1 MQIIDWDKVYDLA
14 KKHTK
19 EDFIK
24 ATTQMG
30 KVDELPAIQRFTTY
44 MERYE
49 KQVLPSLLQNSHT
62 PLSPQ
67 KFVQIVIN
75 EVKKDS
81 KLLNAFISN
90 PASMFASIL
99 AGAEIGLVPSDLL
112 GEFFLIP
119 RNLKGD
125 DGQYRQT
132 VTPLIGYKGMVKI
145 LLRTGDIERIEA
157 QVVYKGD
164 KFSVEYGTTPK
175 MVHKSKLDA
184 ERNAENITH
193 AYAVAYYKS
202 GKTQFQVM
210 TRAEIM
216 AIRDKAK
223 YPNELYF
230 NDKSNPNRWMEKKCA
245 LVQLSKLLDKDYYG
259 TKAIEL
265 DARLEGGAYVT
276 LENEEIKLIEG
287 AAVKPAR
294 FRNIYG
300 TLDKLPSND

>member
-1 MQIIDWDKVYDLA
+1 
-14 KKHTK
+14 
-19 EDFIK
+19 
-24 ATTQMG
+24 
-30 KVDELPAIQRFTTY
+30 
-44 MERYE
+44 
-49 KQVLPSLLQNSHT
+49 
-62 PLSPQ
+62 
-67 KFVQIVIN
+67 VIN

-81 KLLNAFISN
+81 KLLNAFMSN

-184 ERNAENITH
+184 ERTADNITH
-193 AYAVAYYKS
+193 VYAVAYYKS
-202 GKTQFQVM
+202 GQTQFQVM

-276 LENEEIKLIEG
+276 LENEQVKLIEG

-300 TLDKLPSND
+300 TLDKLPSNE